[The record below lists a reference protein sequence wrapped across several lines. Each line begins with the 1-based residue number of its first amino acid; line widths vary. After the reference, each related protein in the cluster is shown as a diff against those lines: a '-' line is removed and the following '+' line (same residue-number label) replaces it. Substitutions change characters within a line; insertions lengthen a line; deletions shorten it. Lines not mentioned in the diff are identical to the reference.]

1 MPLIKIATNVK
12 GDSIDQEAFLKQAGV
27 AFQETIDKPMSKVL
41 VQLQL
46 DQLMSFG
53 GTTEPCAMIDV
64 LSAGKISKEE
74 NMKYTKALTELMAKI
89 NVPQNR
95 MYVIFVD
102 LPRDNIGVKNT
113 VLSEL

>member
-1 MPLIKIATNVK
+1 
-12 GDSIDQEAFLKQAGV
+12 
-27 AFQETIDKPMSKVL
+27 
-41 VQLQL
+41 
-46 DQLMSFG
+46 MSFG

-95 MYVIFVD
+95 FVNLVSIWVIYSHS
-102 LPRDNIGVKNT
+102 LP
-113 VLSEL
+113 LS